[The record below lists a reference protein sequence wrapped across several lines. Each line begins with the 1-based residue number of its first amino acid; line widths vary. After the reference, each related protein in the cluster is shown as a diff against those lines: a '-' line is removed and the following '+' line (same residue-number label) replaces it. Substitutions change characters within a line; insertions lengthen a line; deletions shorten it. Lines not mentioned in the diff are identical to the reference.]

1 MPSGVAPCPVF
12 STLQLRNVLLLP
24 GVVLAFFSVWS
35 EVCVRPQFFSKRGRD
50 DLIPQ
55 VSE

>member
-1 MPSGVAPCPVF
+1 MPSGVAPCLVSEDLP
-12 STLQLRNVLLLP
+12 LHPELLLP
-24 GVVLAFFSVWS
+24 GVVLVFLFGRRFLFDRNFFD
-35 EVCVRPQFFSKRGRD
+35 ERGRD